1 MSRTKKDNKFTIN
14 PNKIKVRDT
23 KIKDMITSTGGV
35 TRVFKDKKKSEKSD
49 KVGRK
54 VKYKKED
61 L

>member
-1 MSRTKKDNKFTIN
+1 MSRTNKDKKITIN

-35 TRVFKDKKKSEKSD
+35 ARVFKDKKKAKKSD

-54 VKYKKED
+54 EKHKNKD
-61 L
+61 I